1 MIPCSQSVASKW
13 RKWQTK
19 RVHVL
24 LMLFQETSCWVWK
37 RERWQGRD
45 SWPRVQTHH
54 QKTHGASEKVSHS
67 VLNLPPDQKKYTETS
82 DTGIY
87 FLSVANIALCIVFAP
102 AIKIEIAIITDN
114 FNYLCSKTLTAP
126 YGTHKFFLKTRT
138 HSAKLYS
145 LLTGQFFIHSKHSWY
160 VITNLLSALL
170 N

>member
-1 MIPCSQSVASKW
+1 MEPLPYLIPCSQSVASKW

-19 RVHVL
+19 RIHL
-24 LMLFQETSCWVWK
+24 LVMLFQETSCWVWK

-87 FLSVANIALCIVFAP
+87 FLSAANITLCIVFAP
-102 AIKIEIAIITDN
+102 AIKIEIAIITEN
-114 FNYLCSKTLTAP
+114 YNYLCSKTLTAP
-126 YGTHKFFLKTRT
+126 YGTHKYFLKTRT
-138 HSAKLYS
+138 HSAK
-145 LLTGQFFIHSKHSWY
+145 
-160 VITNLLSALL
+160 
-170 N
+170 